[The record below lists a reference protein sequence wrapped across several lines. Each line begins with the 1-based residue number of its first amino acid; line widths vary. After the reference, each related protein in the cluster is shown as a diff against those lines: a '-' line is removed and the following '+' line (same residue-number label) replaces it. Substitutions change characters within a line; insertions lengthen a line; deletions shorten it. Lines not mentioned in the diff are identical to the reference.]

1 METSAHAVPPAVMA
15 VGALLAG
22 TYSLVKR
29 RIAVATA
36 GTANAGT
43 GNHDHHPEFEP
54 IQHPLMTPF
63 NRLMLALMAVIQRMC

>member
-54 IQHPLMTPF
+54 I
-63 NRLMLALMAVIQRMC
+63 